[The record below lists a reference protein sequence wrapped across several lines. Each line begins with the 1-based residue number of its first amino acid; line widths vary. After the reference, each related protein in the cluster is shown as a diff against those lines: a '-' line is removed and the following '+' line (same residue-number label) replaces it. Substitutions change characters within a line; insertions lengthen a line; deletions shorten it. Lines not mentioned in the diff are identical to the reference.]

1 MLLAV
6 GVCRRQTP
14 TNHLLQLI
22 MPAFIKILT
31 PTGLQDAPYTA
42 ESLADAVKF
51 EPSDGVYT
59 VTNTYDTFQV
69 LKLDDHLNRLE
80 DSARRENI
88 PLNLDRP
95 ALRNALREMIAQAWL
110 NNVRFRVTVP
120 RDQPDHLILTVEP
133 FAPPLPE
140 AYVDGVRCITLSDS
154 ARHNP
159 AAKTTGW
166 MHSREQMALPEGIY
180 TGLLLDSEGRILE
193 GVSSN
198 FYAILD
204 GELRTAGEGVLFGIA
219 QQIVFTIAPD
229 VLSLR
234 KEAVHKGDILR
245 LSEAFITSSSRGIVP
260 VVEIDG
266 ITIGDGKPG
275 PYTRQLD
282 EHYQTWVKNH
292 LEDL

>member
-1 MLLAV
+1 
-6 GVCRRQTP
+6 
-14 TNHLLQLI
+14 

-69 LKLDDHLNRLE
+69 LKLDDHLDRLE

-88 PLNLDRP
+88 PLNLNRL
-95 ALRNALREMIAQAWL
+95 ALRGALREMIAGARL

-120 RDQPDHLILTVEP
+120 RHQPDHLILTIEP
-133 FAPPLPE
+133 FVPPLPE
-140 AYVDGVRCITLSDS
+140 VYVEGIRCITLSEGV
-154 ARHNP
+154 RLNP

-166 MHSREQMALPEGIY
+166 MHDREQMALPEGIY
-180 TGLLLDSEGRILE
+180 TGLLLDTESRILE

-198 FYAILD
+198 FYAVLD

-219 QQIVFTIAPD
+219 QQIVFAIAPD
-229 VLSLR
+229 VLPLH
-234 KEAVHKGDILR
+234 KEAIHKDEISR

-282 EHYQTWVKNH
+282 EHYLAWVKEH